1 MFAKQWIVAVCVA
14 LGVAAHAWALGDMSV
29 VLDILRKNGKPPD
42 VWLPRTAI
50 AADFTCD
57 GKPDIL
63 IRGIRGPNGIVAL
76 LPSTNDMPFVKP
88 DIFEVYVS
96 DLKSVR
102 IVKEEHFCDADGEP
116 LVGCKPARGCWDF
129 RVERD
134 SIDSLHCYWDQRHR
148 RSACW
153 TR

>member
-1 MFAKQWIVAVCVA
+1 MEGRLTCGYRGQPSLPISPVMASPISS
-14 LGVAAHAWALGDMSV
+14 LGAYE
-29 VLDILRKNGKPPD
+29 
-42 VWLPRTAI
+42 
-50 AADFTCD
+50 
-57 GKPDIL
+57 
-63 IRGIRGPNGIVAL
+63 GPNGIVAL

-88 DIFEVYVS
+88 DIFEVYFS